1 MTAAEVARPQ
11 QSQMSKAFSL
21 LPRIAAILVM
31 VLGAVVLIGWALEIS
46 LITGTPQSEFRM
58 QPMTAV
64 AFILLGLSLLL
75 GGDENPSKRDVI
87 LSIILAFIIAALAIT
102 SAFEYLLNRS
112 LGLDV
117 ALFHDAVLRAGA
129 KPPGRMAVNTTF
141 AFVFAAA
148 GLVLLPHDRKVKG
161 LKSQVAAFGVLMIA
175 FVALIGYAF
184 GVRDF
189 YSVQLFI
196 GMSLFSAIAFTIF
209 SVGLLLGQVDRG
221 LSGLIADEGAAGVVA
236 RRLLPGTIALPFI
249 FGMLRLA
256 GEQSG
261 LFGGPMAT
269 SLFVVADIAT
279 FLLLVAWSTRVL
291 RVTDRTRAFLLV
303 REREAR
309 AVSERARSD
318 AEAARA
324 EAEAARAEAESANGA
339 KSDFLAVMSHELRTP
354 LSAIMGYQ
362 ELLSDGISGPI
373 NEHQAQQLG
382 RIKASARHLLSL
394 IDEILT
400 FTRIDAGREEV
411 ELAETSVTSVLK
423 EAAEL
428 IDPLAKEKRLP
439 VEIVPPQPDIVLETD
454 TTKVRQMIVN
464 LLSNAVKFTDGGR
477 ITLSA
482 QQQGEEVMINV
493 ADTGIGISEEYLQR
507 IFEPFWQLE
516 QKATRRAGGTG
527 LGLTVTKRLAMLL
540 GGDVSVRSRPEEGT
554 TFTISL
560 PTRSATEAPM
570 VARITALR
578 TG

>member
-1 MTAAEVARPQ
+1 
-11 QSQMSKAFSL
+11 MSKAFSL

-31 VLGAVVLIGWALEIS
+31 VVGAVVLVAWALEMGV
-46 LITGTPQSEFRM
+46 ITGTPGTEFRM

-64 AFILLGLSLLL
+64 AFILLGLALLL
-75 GGDENPSKRDVI
+75 GGEENPSRRDII
-87 LSIILAFIIAALAIT
+87 LSIVLALIVAALAIT
-102 SAFEYLLNRS
+102 SAAEYVLNRN

-117 ALFHDAVLRAGA
+117 ALFHDAVIRAGA
-129 KPPGRMAVNTTF
+129 KPPGRMALNTTF

-148 GLVLLPHDRKVKG
+148 GLILLPHDRKVKG
-161 LKSQVAAFGVLMIA
+161 LKSQIAALGVLMIA

-196 GMSLFSAIAFTIF
+196 GMSLFSAVAFTILG
-209 SVGLLLGQVDRG
+209 VGLLFGQLDRG
-221 LSGLIADEGAAGVVA
+221 LSGLVADEGAAGVAA

-279 FLLLVAWSTRVL
+279 FLLLIAWSTRVL

-309 AVSERARSD
+309 AVSERARAD
-318 AEAARA
+318 AETARA

-362 ELLSDGISGPI
+362 ELLSDGISGPV

-411 ELAETSVTSVLK
+411 ELSETSVTTVLK

-428 IDPLAKEKRLP
+428 IDPLAKEKQLP

-482 QQQGEEVMINV
+482 QQQGDEVMINV
-493 ADTGIGISEEYLQR
+493 ADTGIGINPEYFQR
-507 IFEPFWQLE
+507 IFEPFWQVE

-540 GGDVSVRSRPEEGT
+540 GGDVTVRSRPEEGT

>member
-1 MTAAEVARPQ
+1 MTVVEGPGQ
-11 QSQMSKAFSL
+11 QRSRMTKAFSL
-21 LPRIAAILVM
+21 LPRITATIVM
-31 VLGAVVLIGWALEIS
+31 LIGLMVLIGWALE
-46 LITGTPQSEFRM
+46 LHAITGAPGGEFRM

-64 AFILLGLSLLL
+64 AFIILGLSLML
-75 GGDENPSKRDVI
+75 GGEENPSRRDIV
-87 LSIILAFIIAALAIT
+87 LSIVLALVVAALAIT
-102 SAFEYLLNRS
+102 SGAEYVLNRN
-112 LGLDV
+112 LGVDL
-117 ALFHDAVLRAGA
+117 ALFHDAVIRAA
-129 KPPGRMAVNTTF
+129 ANPPGRMAMNTTI
-141 AFVFAAA
+141 AFLFGAV
-148 GLVLLPHDRKVKG
+148 GLLLLPHDRKVKG
-161 LKSQVAAFGVLMIA
+161 LKSQVAALAVLLIA

-189 YSVQLFI
+189 YSIQLFI
-196 GMSLFSAIAFTIF
+196 GMSLYSAIAFTIF
-209 SVGLLLGQVDRG
+209 GIGLLFGQLDRG
-221 LSGLIADEGAAGVVA
+221 LSGLVADEGAAGVVA

-279 FLLLVAWSTRVL
+279 FLLLIAWSTRVL

-309 AVSERARSD
+309 AVSERARAE
-318 AEAARA
+318 AEAART

-411 ELAETSVTSVLK
+411 ELAETSVTAVLH
-423 EAAEL
+423 EAALL
-428 IDPLAKEKRLP
+428 IDPIAKEKNLP

-454 TTKVRQMIVN
+454 PTKVRQMIVN
-464 LLSNAVKFTDGGR
+464 LLSNAVKFTDQGR

-482 QQQGEEVMINV
+482 QQRGNDVMISV
-493 ADTGIGISEEYLQR
+493 ADTGIGIDQENFQR
-507 IFEPFWQLE
+507 IFEPFWQVE

-540 GGDVSVRSRPEEGT
+540 GGDVAVRSRPEEGT